1 MGPGGAAAPGWRR
14 APRSAPCLLLRFPRG
29 SSAQYR
35 PCGGGDK
42 CKKSPGPDRERS
54 AAKAASVAAA
64 AFPETGQNMI
74 GQNETC
80 NAEQIPMSYLTCTLY
95 ILEGWTGVEHLE
107 EYLSYVVYLTW
118 LFTPLLIAFLL
129 PAIILV
135 LLYVSIVILHI
146 YKRRTDLKEA
156 YLNDF
161 WDGARQMVATLWY
174 VHARIWNG
182 YEVCGLEKIPNGPA
196 LVVFYHG
203 ATPIDFFYFMAVVLI
218 KKKRIL
224 HIVADHF
231 VFSLPGFKLLLDV
244 FSVLHGTQEEC
255 GKALSKGH
263 LLAIAPGGVREALFS
278 NENYVLIW
286 GNRKGFAQ
294 VAIDAK
300 VPIIPMFTQNVRE
313 SIRSLGGLSLFRLMY
328 EYLRLPIVPLY
339 GNFPVKLRTYVGDPI
354 PYKAKVTADEL
365 ADKAKTAVQSLID
378 KHQKIPGNVFRAV
391 MERFQT
397 REKED

>member
-1 MGPGGAAAPGWRR
+1 MVSGHLDNVP
-14 APRSAPCLLLRFPRG
+14 
-29 SSAQYR
+29 
-35 PCGGGDK
+35 
-42 CKKSPGPDRERS
+42 SPAEMMAEDHH
-54 AAKAASVAAA
+54 
-64 AFPETGQNMI
+64 F
-74 GQNETC
+74 
-80 NAEQIPMSYLTCTLY
+80 NA
-95 ILEGWTGVEHLE
+95 
-107 EYLSYVVYLTW
+107 
-118 LFTPLLIAFLL
+118 
-129 PAIILV
+129 
-135 LLYVSIVILHI
+135 
-146 YKRRTDLKEA
+146 
-156 YLNDF
+156 
-161 WDGARQMVATLWY
+161 
-174 VHARIWNG
+174 G

-397 REKED
+397 WEKED